1 MLIQTQTENLKQ
13 ALIQRGEHDFPA
25 LADAFELVR
34 NSEDRKGNLA
44 IRNIALKYA
53 MQGSP
58 DGDNLYKKT
67 LAFAA
72 PYDFDSFMLW
82 NEIRRKPEEQFW
94 LPRRAKLLNICR
106 ALQDMADGNLDELFL
121 SCPPRI
127 GKSTLILFFTLW
139 SILRDSEKSNL
150 YCSYTD
156 GVVSVFYAGLLEMLQ
171 DTNTYAWNLAFPES
185 KVVSTNAKDLLINID
200 RKKRYASFTGRSL
213 YGSLNGAVDCN
224 GICIADDLVSGI
236 EEAMSKDRLDGVWL
250 KVDNN
255 YIPRAK
261 EVCKRLWIGTRWSI
275 SDPQARRVELL
286 KNDKRYQ
293 SVRWK
298 AINTPALNES
308 DESNFE
314 YAYNVGFSTKYYQ
327 QRRAS
332 FERSGDMPSWMA
344 QYQGE
349 PIERDG
355 SVFSPDDLRY
365 YNGVL
370 PDAPPDRIFIAIDP
384 SWGGG
389 DFTAGPVVFQYGDD
403 LFVHDVVYTNGDKRV
418 SQAEIV
424 HSAIKYKAGAIIV
437 ETTKTTAEYRE
448 DIDQML
454 RDQGVRISVQSSIS
468 HWINTKNKDVKG
480 KQQRIFDYAPEIRER
495 MFFLE
500 DGHRSKQYARFMQNL
515 YAFTVTGKNK
525 NDDAPDSLCIAI
537 SATHTRVSVQASVVR
552 SPF

>member
-13 ALIQRGEHDFPA
+13 ALIQRGEHDLPA

-34 NSEDRKGNLA
+34 NSTDKEGNLT

-82 NEIRRKPEEQFW
+82 NEIRRPPEEQFW
-94 LPRRAKLLNICR
+94 LPRRSKLLGFCH

-127 GKSTLILFFTLW
+127 GKSTLVLLFMLW
-139 SILRDSEKSNL
+139 NILRDSEKSNL

-156 GVVSVFYAGLLEMLQ
+156 SVAAVFYTGLLEILQ
-171 DTNTYAWNLAFPES
+171 DTATYAWNLVFPES

-213 YGSLNGAVDCN
+213 YGTLNGAVDCN
-224 GICIADDLVSGI
+224 GICIADDLISGI
-236 EEAMSKDRLDGVWL
+236 DEALSDERLKSAWL
-250 KVDNN
+250 RVDNN
-255 YIPRAK
+255 YFPRGK
-261 EVCKRLWIGTRWSI
+261 EGCKHLWIGTRWSI
-275 SDPQARRVELL
+275 NDPMAKRIGLIQ
-286 KNDKRYQ
+286 NDSRYK
-293 SVRWK
+293 SLRWK
-298 AINTPALNES
+298 VINVPALNKNN
-308 DESNFE
+308 ESNFE
-314 YAYNVGFSTKYYQ
+314 YAYGVGFSTGYFQ
-327 QRRAS
+327 ERFAS
-332 FERSGDMPSWMA
+332 FERNNDTPSWMA

-349 PIERDG
+349 PIERNG
-355 SVFSPDDLRY
+355 SVFRPDHLRY
-365 YNGVL
+365 YNGIL
-370 PDAPPDRIFIAIDP
+370 PDVQPDRVFIAIDP

-389 DFTAGPVVFQYGDD
+389 DFTAGPVVFQYEDD
-403 LFVHDVVYTNGDKRV
+403 LFVQDVIYTNGDKRV

-495 MFFLE
+495 MLFLE
-500 DGHRSKQYARFMQNL
+500 DGHRSKQYAQFMQNL

-537 SATHTRVSVQASVVR
+537 SATHTRVSAQASVVR